1 MAFDTSTDIAQQL
14 AFWLGLAS
22 LALTFGLIVLVALMR
37 LAMRWRERAAA
48 ATIARWRPAL
58 LRHAMGEDPPFPLLR
73 RGERPVLL
81 LLWNQIAE
89 SLRGPSHDRLRVVL
103 NLLGLDA
110 LARRWLVRR
119 DRERQWLGLVTLGH
133 LAQPSDW
140 DAVHALLGDPRPYL
154 SLSAARTLLQIDPAR
169 AAVPVLV
176 EIARRPEWPM
186 ARLALLLR
194 EAGAQHL
201 FDPLRERLLAAD
213 ATQQVRLVRLL
224 AAVDSVRASP
234 TLLGRLMRSD
244 HTELLSMCLQHVQTP
259 AALPRVRQLAQ
270 HPVWWVRSQ
279 AAAALARFGTPADKP
294 LLLTL
299 LCDPQWW
306 VRYRAAQALLCTPG
320 LTRPAAL
327 ELREAL
333 TDRYARDV
341 LGQAMI
347 EREMA

>member
-14 AFWLGLAS
+14 AFGLGLAS

>member
-1 MAFDTSTDIAQQL
+1 MARRRGTAKARFTNVTGCALAFDTSTDIAQQL
-14 AFWLGLAS
+14 AFGLGLAS

-234 TLLGRLMRSD
+234 TLLGLLMRSD

-259 AALPRVRQLAQ
+259 AALPRVPMNSTVQSAG
-270 HPVWWVRSQ
+270 S
-279 AAAALARFGTPADKP
+279 LARTK
-294 LLLTL
+294 L
-299 LCDPQWW
+299 
-306 VRYRAAQALLCTPG
+306 
-320 LTRPAAL
+320 
-327 ELREAL
+327 
-333 TDRYARDV
+333 
-341 LGQAMI
+341 
-347 EREMA
+347 

>member
-1 MAFDTSTDIAQQL
+1 ML
-14 AFWLGLAS
+14 LGLAS
-22 LALTFGLIVLVALMR
+22 LALTFGLIVLVGLMR
-37 LAMRWRERAAA
+37 VALRWRERDAA

-73 RGERPVLL
+73 RGERSVLL

-110 LARRWLVRR
+110 LVRRWLVRR
-119 DRERQWLGLVTLGH
+119 NRERQWLGLVTLGH

-140 DAVHALLGDPRPYL
+140 DSVHALLGDPRPYL
-154 SLSAARTLLQIDPAR
+154 SLSAARALLQIDPAR
-169 AAVPVLV
+169 AAHPVLA
-176 EIARRPEWPM
+176 EIERRPEWPM

-201 FDPLRERLLAAD
+201 FEPLRERLLAAE

-224 AAVDSVRASP
+224 AAVDSLRASP
-234 TLLGRLMRSD
+234 TLMGLLERSENA
-244 HTELLSMCLQHVQTP
+244 ELLSMCLQQVQTP

-279 AAAALARFGTPADKP
+279 AAAALARFGTRSDRP

-299 LCDPQWW
+299 LSDAQWW

-320 LTRPAAL
+320 LTRPEAL

-341 LGQAMI
+341 LGQAMV
-347 EREMA
+347 ERELA

>member
-1 MAFDTSTDIAQQL
+1 LASDTSIDVAQRL
-14 AFWLGLAS
+14 ALLLGLGS
-22 LALTFGLIVLVALMR
+22 LGLTFGLIVLVGLMR
-37 LAMRWRERAAA
+37 LALRWRERAAA

-58 LRHAMGEDPPFPLLR
+58 LRHAMGEDPPFPPLR
-73 RGERPVLL
+73 RAERAVLL
-81 LLWNQIAE
+81 MLWNQIAE

-103 NLLGLDA
+103 NLLGLNG
-110 LARRWLVRR
+110 LARRWLMRR
-119 DRERQWLGLVTLGH
+119 NRERQWLGLVTLGH

-140 DAVHALLGDPRPYL
+140 DAVHTLLGDARPYL
-154 SLSAARTLLQIDPAR
+154 SLSAARALLQIDPAR
-169 AAVPVLV
+169 AAVPVLA

-201 FDPLRERLLAAD
+201 FAPLRERLLDAD
-213 ATQQVRLVRLL
+213 TTQQVRLVRLL

-234 TLLGRLMRSD
+234 TLLGLLERSD

-279 AAAALARFGTPADKP
+279 AAAALARFGTEIDKP

-299 LCDPQWW
+299 LSDPQWW

-320 LTRPAAL
+320 VTRAAAL
-327 ELREAL
+327 ELRDTL

-341 LGQAMI
+341 LGQAMV